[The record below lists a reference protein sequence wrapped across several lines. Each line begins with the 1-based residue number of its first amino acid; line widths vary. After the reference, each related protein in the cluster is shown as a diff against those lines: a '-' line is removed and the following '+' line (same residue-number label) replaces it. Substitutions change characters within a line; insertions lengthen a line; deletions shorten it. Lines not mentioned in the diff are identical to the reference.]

1 MGSTTSATP
10 VLGVIAGNG
19 LYPKCM
25 IEGARA
31 AVPGIRI
38 VMIAFVGETDPSVAQ
53 LADACE
59 WFRVGQLSKP
69 FGFLKKHGATDAV
82 MVGQLAPKNLFTL
95 RPDLKTLM
103 MLARLPKRN
112 AETIFG
118 GIADEAEKMG
128 IHILPANSYMDDFV
142 PERGHIAGPK
152 PSDRQMDDAH
162 YGMGIAK
169 EVSRLD
175 IGQSVIVRHGTVLAV
190 EGFEGTNGCIRRGG
204 KLGHGKDATLAK
216 VAKPGHDMRF
226 DIPVVG
232 IQTLETCHEAGVNQ
246 IVVEAGK
253 TILLQGAEVGELC
266 RRYKITLQAI

>member
-1 MGSTTSATP
+1 MGSTTSDHP

-19 LYPKCM
+19 LYPKYM

-38 VMIAFVGETDPSVAQ
+38 VMVAFVDETDLDVAA
-53 LADACE
+53 LADVCE

-82 MVGQLAPKNLFTL
+82 MVGQLAPKNLFSL
-95 RPDLKTLM
+95 RPDLKMLM

-112 AETIFG
+112 AETLFG
-118 GIADEAEKMG
+118 GIADEAEKAG
-128 IHILPANSYMDDFV
+128 IHILPANSYMNEFM
-142 PERGHIAGPK
+142 PESGHIAGPK
-152 PSDRQMDDAH
+152 PSERQMEDAL
-162 YGMGIAK
+162 YGISIAK

-190 EGFEGTNGCIRRGG
+190 EGFEGTNECIRRGG
-204 KLGHGKDATLAK
+204 QLGHGKEITLAK
-216 VAKPGHDMRF
+216 VSKPGHDMRF

-232 IQTLETCHEAGVNQ
+232 VQTLHTCHEVGVNQ
-246 IVVEAGK
+246 IVMEAGK
-253 TILLQGAEVGELC
+253 TILLQGADVEELC
-266 RRYKITLQAI
+266 RRYKITLQAL